1 MSDALWE
8 ESHDISVIGA
18 GLSGLTGGAYL
29 AKQGY
34 RVAFTD
40 RNDRV
45 GGCAVNFQ
53 EGESP
58 Q

>member
-1 MSDALWE
+1 LWE
-8 ESHDISVIGA
+8 ESYDIAVIGA
-18 GLSGLTGGAYL
+18 GLSGLTCGAHL
-29 AKQGY
+29 AQQGY
-34 RVAFTD
+34 RVAFID

-45 GGCAVNFQ
+45 GGCAINFQ